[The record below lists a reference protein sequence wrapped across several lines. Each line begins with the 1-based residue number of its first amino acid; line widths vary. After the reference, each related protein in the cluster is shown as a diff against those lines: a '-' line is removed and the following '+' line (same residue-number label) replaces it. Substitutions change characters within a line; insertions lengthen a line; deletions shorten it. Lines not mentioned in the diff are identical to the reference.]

1 MTLPTTLMP
10 SGALTAMRDV
20 AQLFMTTPITIY
32 DVTETY
38 SIYGE
43 AVRASGVVWSG
54 LGYLGKLSARDVD
67 LVTSS
72 DFYRTRDEGVEI
84 KYMGTVLIPF
94 EVPLEPDYKIQA
106 NNIVWDII
114 WNNNS
119 TSDPVQLYTKAL
131 VRDTRY
137 VLKRTLGV

>member
-20 AQLFMTTPITIY
+20 AQQFMTTPITIY

-43 AVRASGVVWSG
+43 AVRVSGVVWSG
-54 LGYLGKLSARDVD
+54 LGYVGKLSARDVD

-84 KYMGTVLIPF
+84 KYMATILMPF
-94 EVPLEPDYKIQA
+94 EVVIEDDYKISA
-106 NNIVWDII
+106 NNVIWEII
-114 WNNNS
+114 WNNNA
-119 TSDPVQLYTKAL
+119 TSDPFQLYTKAL

-137 VLKRTLGV
+137 VYKRTLGV